1 MAIFP
6 LHNKHVVNVP
16 VAISTD
22 FKAGSALMY
31 DNNGRAVLADRASF
45 SFDSLTEQRSKF
57 LGFSSNDH
65 STTSTIINNDPVG
78 SNYNIDSAFY
88 DNTNAPY
95 AAPKRSILDYRDENV
110 NTFYQISNN
119 NPETMRGTGVYNLQG
134 EIYITDQFATKLA
147 MTVAEDS
154 FVDVILSPGDLLTF
168 GAGVNAGKLV
178 KADLSGNGPSV
189 IIIGSVE
196 RHDSASKVLYFR
208 HILETYSNTVSIAT
222 TGLYMNLDASSPTSY
237 PGTGTT
243 WYDLSG
249 NNLNGSMNNG
259 AYWSAE
265 SGGVMILDP
274 VDDRITIP
282 HNAIMDFS
290 GDFTVEI
297 VFNPQEKVLT
307 GILAKANTGG
317 VPSGNSWVIGS
328 FFGATYGN
336 KIFWNPLTTPN
347 GVSLTGTRDA
357 LLNNWYS
364 IVFTRTSG
372 LMTFY
377 LNGIYD
383 NSIYN
388 PNNYTN
394 THEIQITVWASWQS
408 AAKIAAVRFYNTGFT
423 AEQAQRNHNAIYPRL
438 AS

>member
-16 VAISTD
+16 VAVSND
-22 FKAGSALMY
+22 FKSGSALMY

-78 SNYNIDSAFY
+78 SNYNIDSVFY
-88 DNTNAPY
+88 DNTNAAY

-110 NTFYQISNN
+110 NNFYQISNN

-154 FVDVILSPGDLLTF
+154 NVDVIFSPGDLLTF

-196 RHDSASKVLYFR
+196 KHDSASKVLYFR

-222 TGLYMNLDASSPTSY
+222 TGLYLHLDASNPTSY

-259 AYWSAE
+259 AFWSAE
-265 SGGVMILDP
+265 NGGVIVLDTI
-274 VDDRITIP
+274 DDRLTIP

-297 VFNPQEKVLT
+297 VFYALEGFLT

-328 FFGATYGN
+328 WFGGN
-336 KIFWNPLTTPN
+336 PIFWNPLTTPSGIFLRGKRPVYIN
-347 GVSLTGTRDA
+347 T
-357 LLNNWYS
+357 WYS
-364 IVFTRTSG
+364 IIFTRTAG
-372 LMTFY
+372 VMTSY
-377 LNGIYD
+377 INGIFD
-383 NSIYN
+383 DSVNN

-394 THEIQITVWASWQS
+394 THEIQITVWASWQT
-408 AAKIAAVRFYNTGFT
+408 AGKIAAVRFYNTGFT